1 MNSEMRIMYGE
12 TNAISLLLIYDVM
25 IPVLVVVI
33 GVILVKY
40 VCKSGINLTKSHKN
54 GNIIS
59 TLLPK

>member
-1 MNSEMRIMYGE
+1 MRIMYGE

-33 GVILVKY
+33 GVILVKF
-40 VCKSGINLTKSHKN
+40 VCKSGMKLSKQEKP

>member
-40 VCKSGINLTKSHKN
+40 VCKSGINLSKSQKG

>member
-1 MNSEMRIMYGE
+1 MRIMYGE

-40 VCKSGINLTKSHKN
+40 VCKSGINLTKSKN
-54 GNIIS
+54 GNIIN

>member
-1 MNSEMRIMYGE
+1 MRIMYGE

-40 VCKSGINLTKSHKN
+40 VCKSGLKMTKPDKHS
-54 GNIIS
+54 NIVS